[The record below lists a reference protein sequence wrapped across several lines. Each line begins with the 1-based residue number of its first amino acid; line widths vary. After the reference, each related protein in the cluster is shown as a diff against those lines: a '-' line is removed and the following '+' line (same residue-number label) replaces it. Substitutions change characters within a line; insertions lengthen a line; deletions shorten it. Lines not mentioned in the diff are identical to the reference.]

1 MKTTAL
7 LLAFSLTVGI
17 SSIAFAADPAKESKD
32 IKASKPEKTPTV
44 KQSDD
49 RVLLTGSHIKQKVRR
64 NGMVTDGASQVLVLD
79 SETIQNSGA
88 SDLRELL
95 NRRGIR

>member
-1 MKTTAL
+1 MKITAL

-17 SSIAFAADPAKESKD
+17 SSIAFAADPVKESKD
-32 IKASKPEKTPTV
+32 TKPSKPEKTAV

-64 NGMVTDGASQVLVLD
+64 NGMVTDGASQVVVLD